1 MLVAVNREPRDL
13 GAELRRRR
21 MLRVLLVVLFLAASA
36 WGLWC
41 WFLASEYIIDFR
53 GEEMQVGLGTV
64 VAALTLWAG
73 MILGMV
79 TTWRALDKRGLG

>member
-1 MLVAVNREPRDL
+1 MAVNREPRDL